1 MLAQLKNSMNGVF
14 AELAE
19 NLVDGI
25 ISIMPVRIS
34 SNFNTEQLLCS
45 FAKKVSKNRPDLVDS
60 SRNSAM

>member
-34 SNFNTEQLLCS
+34 SNFNTEQLLSS